1 MKRFLVLLLG
11 VSLFA
16 VTGCDFFRGLAG
28 RPTSEDIENKKIE
41 LLRAQQAAEQAR
53 LDSIRLQQQIA
64 HV

>member
-1 MKRFLVLLLG
+1 MKKFLVLLLG

-41 LLRAQQAAEQAR
+41 ILALLNFDYFIVFN
-53 LDSIRLQQQIA
+53 L
-64 HV
+64 